1 LAFGVGGFGIISL
14 IPGFNMSV
22 KGSHQGSLFSAALL
36 LSVVAGACRG
46 GPPGMQGGPPPMPV
60 ELQMVQSSTVQETSE
75 FVGALEAEDRV
86 VLRPE
91 IDGRVVQ
98 VFVQPGDTVQARTP
112 ILQLRADRSRAE
124 VSGAIADLEAAQ
136 SARNTAL
143 ARLRAAEAE
152 VARTAAD
159 VTLAEADYRR
169 IESLVAAGA
178 LSRQELDRARNN
190 RDTAIASRRA
200 AEENVRA
207 AEASLREAESQI
219 GRAQADRNVAAENL
233 QDRQVISPIAGVVGN
248 IPVKVGDLVTP
259 STTLTSII
267 QNNTLDLSIAVPIE
281 RSRQLRVGLPV
292 EMLDEQGQ
300 PALRGRISFVSP
312 EVSSSEQS
320 VLAKA
325 SFTNDGS
332 LRDGQLVRTRVI
344 WSSQPGLLVPTAAV
358 TRIAGQTFVYVAEA
372 AEPNPDQPAPPAEP
386 GQPPMQV
393 ARQRL
398 VQLGSIQGNSYQVIS
413 GVQPGEQVIVSGVLN
428 LTEGAPIMPAQ
439 AMAQ

>member
-1 LAFGVGGFGIISL
+1 
-14 IPGFNMSV
+14 MSV
-22 KGSHQGSLFSAALL
+22 KVLRRGSLFSAALL
-36 LSVVAGACRG
+36 LSVAAGACQG

-60 ELQMVQSSTVQETSE
+60 ELQTVQASTVVETSE

-91 IDGRVVQ
+91 ADGRVVEI
-98 VFVQPGDTVQARTP
+98 FVRPGDVVQARTP
-112 ILQLRADRSRAE
+112 IVQLRADRSRAE

-136 SARNTAL
+136 SSRNTAI
-143 ARLRAAEAE
+143 ARLRAAEAD
-152 VARTAAD
+152 VARAAAD
-159 VTLAEADYRR
+159 VTLAESDYRR
-169 IESLVAAGA
+169 IESLVSAGA

-207 AEASLREAESQI
+207 AEASLRETESQI
-219 GRAQADRNVAAENL
+219 ARAQADRNVAVEDL

-267 QNNTLDLSIAVPIE
+267 QNGTLDLNIAVPIE

-312 EVSSSEQS
+312 EVSSGEQS

-332 LRDGQLVRTRVI
+332 LRDGQLVRTRVV

-358 TRIAGQTFVYVAEA
+358 TRIAGQTFVYVAEQ
-372 AEPNPDQPAPPAEP
+372 AEANPDQPAPANGAP

-413 GVQPGEQVIVSGVLN
+413 GVQPGEQVVVSGVLN

>member
-1 LAFGVGGFGIISL
+1 
-14 IPGFNMSV
+14 M
-22 KGSHQGSLFSAALL
+22 FSAALL
-36 LSVVAGACRG
+36 LSVVAGSCQG
-46 GPPGMQGGPPPMPV
+46 GPPVMQGGPPPMPV
-60 ELQMVQSSTVQETSE
+60 ELQTVQSSTVQETSE

-98 VFVQPGDTVQARTP
+98 VFVRPGDTVQARTP

-136 SARNTAL
+136 SARSTAL
-143 ARLRAAEAE
+143 ARVRAAEADA
-152 VARTAAD
+152 VRTAAD

-169 IESLVAAGA
+169 VESLVTAGA
-178 LSRQELDRARNN
+178 LSRQELDRARNS

-219 GRAQADRNVAAENL
+219 ARAQADRNVAVEDL
-233 QDRQVISPIAGVVGN
+233 QDRQVLSPIAGVVGN
-248 IPVKVGDLVTP
+248 IPVKVGDLVTQ

-267 QNNTLDLSIAVPIE
+267 QNNTLDLNIAVPIE

-312 EVSSSEQS
+312 EVSSGEQS

-325 SFTNDGS
+325 SFSNDGS

>member
-1 LAFGVGGFGIISL
+1 
-14 IPGFNMSV
+14 MSV
-22 KGSHQGSLFSAALL
+22 KVLRQSSLFSAALL
-36 LSVVAGACRG
+36 LSVVTGACQGR
-46 GPPGMQGGPPPMPV
+46 PPGMQGGPPPMPV
-60 ELQMVQSSTVQETSE
+60 ELQTVQTSTVLETSE

-91 IDGRVVQ
+91 ADGRVVEI
-98 VFVQPGDTVQARTP
+98 FVRPGDVVQARTP
-112 ILQLRADRSRAE
+112 IVQLRADRSRAE

-136 SARNTAL
+136 SSRNTAI
-143 ARLRAAEAE
+143 ARLRAAEAD
-152 VARTAAD
+152 VARAAAD

-169 IESLVAAGA
+169 VELLVADGA
-178 LSRQELDRARNN
+178 LSRQQLDRARNT

-207 AEASLREAESQI
+207 AQAALRESESQI
-219 GRAQADRNVAAENL
+219 ARAQADRDAAAEDL
-233 QDRQVISPIAGVVGN
+233 QDRLVLSPIAGVVGN
-248 IPVKVGDLVTP
+248 IPVKVGDLVTQ
-259 STTLTSII
+259 STTLTSIV
-267 QNNTLDLSIAVPIE
+267 QNSTLDLNIAVPIE

-300 PALRGRISFVSP
+300 PALRGRISFVAP
-312 EVSSSEQS
+312 EVSSGEQS

-358 TRIAGQTFVYVAEA
+358 TRIAGQTFVYVAEP
-372 AEPNPDQPAPPAEP
+372 AEANPDQPASPTAQP

-413 GVQPGEQVIVSGVLN
+413 GVQPGEQVVVSGVLN

>member
-1 LAFGVGGFGIISL
+1 
-14 IPGFNMSV
+14 MSV
-22 KGSHQGSLFSAALL
+22 KVLRRGSLFGAALL
-36 LSVVAGACRG
+36 LSVAAGACRG
-46 GPPGMQGGPPPMPV
+46 GPPRMQGGPPPMPV
-60 ELQMVQSSTVQETSE
+60 ELQTVQASTVVETSE
-75 FVGALEAEDRV
+75 FVGVLEAEDRV

-91 IDGRVVQ
+91 TDGRVVEI
-98 VFVQPGDTVQARTP
+98 FVRPGDVVQARAP
-112 ILQLRADRSRAE
+112 VVQLRADRSRAE

-136 SARNTAL
+136 SSRNTAI
-143 ARLRAAEAE
+143 ARLRAAEAD

-159 VTLAEADYRR
+159 VTLAESDYRR
-169 IESLVAAGA
+169 IESLVSDGA
-178 LSRQELDRARNN
+178 LSRQELDRARNA

-219 GRAQADRNVAAENL
+219 ARAQADRNVAAENL
-233 QDRQVISPIAGVVGN
+233 QDRQVLSPIAGVVGN

-259 STTLTSII
+259 STTLTSIV
-267 QNNTLDLSIAVPIE
+267 QNNTLDLNIAVPIE

-312 EVSSSEQS
+312 EVSSGEQS

-325 SFTNDGS
+325 SFSNDGS

-372 AEPNPDQPAPPAEP
+372 AEPNPDQPAPPADP

-398 VQLGSIQGNSYQVIS
+398 VRLGSIQGNNYQVIS
-413 GVQPGEQVIVSGVLN
+413 GVQPGEQVVVSGVLN

>member
-1 LAFGVGGFGIISL
+1 MSV
-14 IPGFNMSV
+14 MSV
-22 KGSHQGSLFSAALL
+22 KVLRRGSLFSAALL
-36 LSVVAGACRG
+36 LSVVTGACRG

-60 ELQMVQSSTVQETSE
+60 ELQTVQASTVLETSE
-75 FVGALEAEDRV
+75 FVGVLEAEDRV

-91 IDGRVVQ
+91 ADGRVVEI
-98 VFVQPGDTVQARTP
+98 FVRPGDVVQARTP
-112 ILQLRADRSRAE
+112 IVQLRADRSRAE

-136 SARNTAL
+136 SARNTAI
-143 ARLRAAEAE
+143 ARLRAAEAD
-152 VARTAAD
+152 VARAAAD

-169 IESLVAAGA
+169 IESLVADGA
-178 LSRQELDRARNN
+178 LSRQQLDRARNT

-207 AEASLREAESQI
+207 AAASLREAESQI
-219 GRAQADRNVAAENL
+219 ARAQADRNVAAENL

-259 STTLTSII
+259 STTLTSIV
-267 QNNTLDLSIAVPIE
+267 QNSTLDLNIAVPIE

-312 EVSSSEQS
+312 EVSSGEQS

-344 WSSQPGLLVPTAAV
+344 WSSQPGLLVPTAAI
-358 TRIAGQTFVYVAEA
+358 TRIAGQTFVYVAEP
-372 AEPNPDQPAPPAEP
+372 AEANPDQPAPPNAQP

-413 GVQPGEQVIVSGVLN
+413 GVQPGEQVVVSGVLN